1 MTARH
6 AIDDGPSTEAR
17 CAGAIA
23 ACCNAVDSQVRAW
36 LPARWFAVAVL
47 LLLTAVSVQA
57 QTRWRVGVVPQAPYA
72 TVGTTGVIAG
82 YDIDLLELLAR
93 RAGAQVAWRAF
104 ADGAALDEAREAG
117 EIDLAV
123 GALQTPA
130 GLRHWRYTDPYLRIP
145 MVLVGGRDREPVS
158 LARLP
163 ADTQLLVGPANDL
176 PAQLRQNLPA
186 LRIEAND
193 DPDAVLRAV
202 VDGKANH
209 ALVDQVQFDRLA
221 RERRFAGL
229 VQVETVGY
237 PLLRRIAVPIA
248 HPERVRQLDALLDA
262 LSAAEGQQL
271 RQRWLAAPASSAL
284 SPALWR
290 SLAVLAGALAL
301 AFAAALAWHLRQRP
315 AVERRLA
322 DLRRE
327 LAQRE
332 QEKEAL
338 RLTQFSVDQSVTGIL
353 WVNWD
358 SRIRYANAAAAQM
371 LGVDAPALLDRPL
384 EDFDPTLRMDRWLS
398 LWKQVRDAP
407 PLPGAE
413 TVWRRG
419 DGSTLPVAVNLG
431 FLRFGAAEYLVVFVL
446 DLTEKR
452 RADAAL
458 AEREAQLRGIAAN
471 VPGMVFRMAHGDS
484 DDGAVLTFVSDGSRT
499 LVGHEPTTLTERE
512 RGLRSLIH
520 PDDEAEYVARRDAAM
535 HGRHDWHWQGRMV
548 TAAGDVR
555 WVDLKAAMRRMEDGR
570 MVWDGVV
577 WDIDDN
583 KRAELALAQSQSQ
596 LRELSAH
603 LETVREEE
611 KARIAR
617 EVHDELGQVLT
628 VLKFELSMLS
638 LIMPSPTAAQRDRL
652 DSIQRLIAQLFQ
664 LVRDVA
670 TALRPPILDAGIVS
684 AIEWQARRFEA
695 RSGIP
700 CLVVAPETPLHLS
713 DAQAIGLFR
722 VLQEALTNVMR
733 HAQAH
738 SLEIRLTIEDGMLAL
753 SVADDGVGLDP
764 AEGARSFGVVGM
776 RERVLMLGGTLTL
789 DGAPGNGTTL
799 LARIPLTQH

>member
-1 MTARH
+1 LTVQRVNQQSQCGAARWWR
-6 AIDDGPSTEAR
+6 AWSILACRGGMSAR
-17 CAGAIA
+17 
-23 ACCNAVDSQVRAW
+23 VRAF
-36 LPARWFAVAVL
+36 LAVL
-47 LLLTAVSVQA
+47 LLTALSIA
-57 QTRWRVGVVPQAPYA
+57 MPAHAESLWRVGVVTRAPYA
-72 TVGTTGVIAG
+72 TVGPNGVIAG
-82 YDIDLLELLAR
+82 YDIDLLERLAQ
-93 RAGAQVAWRAF
+93 RAGRRVAWRAF
-104 ADGAALDEAREAG
+104 ADEGALDAAREAG
-117 EIDLAV
+117 EIDLAM

-130 GLRHWRYTDPYLRIP
+130 GLRHWRYTDPYLRVP
-145 MVLVGGRDREPVS
+145 MVLVGGRDRDAVS

-163 ADTQLLVGPANDL
+163 ADTRLLVAPGNDL
-176 PAQLRQNLPA
+176 AAQLQQNLPA
-186 LRIEAND
+186 LRIEVGT
-193 DPDAVLRAV
+193 DAELVLRAL
-202 VDGKANH
+202 VDGRVDH

-229 VQVETVGY
+229 MQIEAAGY
-237 PLLRRIAVPIA
+237 PLLRRIAAPIEQ
-248 HPERVRQLDALLDA
+248 PDLVRHLDALLHA
-262 LSAAEGQQL
+262 LPAADVQLL
-271 RQRWLAAPASSAL
+271 RQRWLAPPPTSEL

-290 SLAVLAGALAL
+290 SLAVLAGAIALAL
-301 AFAAALAWHLRQRP
+301 AGALGWHLRERP
-315 AVERRLA
+315 AIERRVA
-322 DLRRE
+322 DLRGE
-327 LAQRE
+327 LARRE

-358 SRIRYANAAAAQM
+358 SRIRYANGAAAQM
-371 LGVDAPALLDRPL
+371 LGVQTATLLDRPL
-384 EDFDPTLRMDRWLS
+384 EDFDPTLHMDRWLS

-407 PLPGAE
+407 PPAGAE

-419 DGSTLPVAVNLG
+419 DGSWLPVAVNLS
-431 FLRFGAAEYLVVFVL
+431 FLRFGSAEYLVVFVL
-446 DLTEKR
+446 DLTDKR

-484 DDGAVLTFVSDGSRT
+484 DDGAVLTFVSDGSRS
-499 LVGHEPTTLTERE
+499 LVGHEPATLTERE

-520 PDDEAEYVARRDAAM
+520 PDDVAGYVARRDAAM
-535 HGRHDWHWQGRMV
+535 HGRQDWHWQGRMV
-548 TAAGDVR
+548 TATGAVR
-555 WVDLKAAMRRMEDGR
+555 WVDVKAAMRRMDDGR

-628 VLKFELSMLS
+628 VLKFELSMLA
-638 LIMPSPTAAQRDRL
+638 LIMPAPTAAQRERL
-652 DSIQRLIAQLFQ
+652 ESIQRLIAQLFQ

-738 SLEIRLTIEDGMLAL
+738 SLEIRLTVEDGMLAL
-753 SVADDGVGLDP
+753 SVADDGVGFDP
-764 AEGARSFGVVGM
+764 AAGARSFGVVGM

-789 DGAPGNGTTL
+789 DGESGNGTTL
-799 LARIPLTQH
+799 LARIPLAQH

>member
-1 MTARH
+1 M
-6 AIDDGPSTEAR
+6 
-17 CAGAIA
+17 IA
-23 ACCNAVDSQVRAW
+23 ALQALVLVFVLAFA
-36 LPARWFAVAVL
+36 LTPAL
-47 LLLTAVSVQA
+47 SQA
-57 QTRWRVGVVPQAPYA
+57 QSPIWRVGVVTQAPYA
-72 TVGTTGVIAG
+72 TLDSRGGLAG
-82 YDIDLLELLAR
+82 YDIDLMTRLAR
-93 RAGAQVAWRAF
+93 RAGALLEWHIFPDNVAQEA
-104 ADGAALDEAREAG
+104 AREAG
-117 EIDLAV
+117 QIDIAV
-123 GALQTPA
+123 GALQTPT
-130 GLRHWRYTDPYLRIP
+130 GLRHWRYTDPYLRVP
-145 MVLVGGRDREPVS
+145 MVLVGARDLDPVS
-158 LARLP
+158 LARIP
-163 ADTQLLVGPANDL
+163 ADTRLLVGPANEL
-176 PAQLRQNLPA
+176 PAQLQQNLPA
-186 LRIEAND
+186 LRIEVVADSQAALREMAEGLANY
-193 DPDAVLRAV
+193 
-202 VDGKANH
+202 

-221 RERRFAGL
+221 RQRLFAGL
-229 VQVETVGY
+229 AQIETAGY
-237 PLLRRIAVPIA
+237 PLLRRIAVLSEQ
-248 HPERVRQLDALLDA
+248 PELLRQLDGLLGGLSDA
-262 LSAAEGQQL
+262 DTMQL
-271 RQRWLAAPASSAL
+271 RQRWLAPPPAADM

-290 SLAVLAGALAL
+290 SLAILAGLLGLAL
-301 AFAAALAWHLRQRP
+301 AAGLMWQVRQRP
-315 AVERRLA
+315 AIERRIT

-327 LAQRE
+327 LALRE

-358 SRIRYANAAAAQM
+358 SRIRYVNAAAAQM
-371 LGVDAPALLDRPL
+371 LGIAPPSLLERPL
-384 EDFDPTLRMDRWLS
+384 EDFDPTLHMDRWLS
-398 LWKQVRDAP
+398 LWKLVRDEQP
-407 PLPGAE
+407 PAGAE

-419 DGSTLPVAVNLG
+419 DGTWLPVAVNLS
-431 FLRFGAAEYLVVFVL
+431 FLRFGSAEYLVVFVL

-471 VPGMVFRMAHGDS
+471 VPGMVFRMEYGDS
-484 DDGAVLTFVSDGSRT
+484 HDGAVLTFVSDGSLA
-499 LVGHEPTTLTERE
+499 LVGHAPGVLTERE

-520 PDDEAEYVARRDAAM
+520 PDDLDAYLTRRDAAM
-535 HGRHDWHWQGRMV
+535 QDRVDWHWQGRMC
-548 TAAGDVR
+548 TASGDER

-577 WDIDDN
+577 WDIHDN
-583 KRAELALAQSQSQ
+583 KRAELALAQSQAQ

-628 VLKFELSMLS
+628 VLKFELSMLG
-638 LIMPSPTAAQRDRL
+638 LITPDPTPAQRERL

-700 CLVVAPETPLHLS
+700 CLVLAPDAPLVLS

-738 SLEIRLTIEDGMLAL
+738 SLEIRLTVEDGMLAL
-753 SVADDGVGLDP
+753 TVADDGVGFQP
-764 AEGARSFGVVGM
+764 AAGHRSFGVVGM
-776 RERVLMLGGTLTL
+776 RERVLMLGGSLTL
-789 DGAPGNGTTL
+789 DGEPGNGTTL
-799 LARIPLTQH
+799 QARIPLR

>member
-1 MTARH
+1 MAALLALVVLACASGRVH
-6 AIDDGPSTEAR
+6 AQSDTGTQPQADTQP
-17 CAGAIA
+17 
-23 ACCNAVDSQVRAW
+23 AV
-36 LPARWFAVAVL
+36 
-47 LLLTAVSVQA
+47 
-57 QTRWRVGVVPQAPYA
+57 WRVGVITQPPLAAIDVN
-72 TVGTTGVIAG
+72 GELTGH
-82 YDIDLLELLAR
+82 DIDLLDRLAR
-93 RAGAQVAWRAF
+93 RAGARPAWQAF
-104 ADGAALDEAREAG
+104 PDHAALDTAREAG
-117 EIDLAV
+117 QIDV
-123 GALQTPA
+123 VMGALQTPA

-145 MVLVGGRDREPVS
+145 MVLVGGRDVPPVS

-163 ADTQLLVGPANDL
+163 ADTRLLVGPANDL
-176 PAQLRQNLPA
+176 PAQLQQNLPA
-186 LRIEAND
+186 LRIDVED
-193 DPDAVLRAV
+193 DPAAVLRAV
-202 VDGKANH
+202 VDGGVDY
-209 ALVDQVQFDRLA
+209 ALVDQVQLDRLA
-221 RERRFAGL
+221 TRRRFAG
-229 VQVETVGY
+229 VAQIETVGY
-237 PLLRRIAVPIA
+237 PLLRRIAVPIDR
-248 HPERVRQLDALLDA
+248 PDLVRQLDQLLDTIP
-262 LSAAEGQQL
+262 AAELQQL
-271 RQRWLAAPASSAL
+271 RRRWLAAPPVDDV

-290 SLAVLAGALAL
+290 SLAVLGGGLAVVL
-301 AFAAALAWHLRQRP
+301 ATALAWHLRQRP
-315 AVERRLA
+315 AIERRVA

-327 LAQRE
+327 LAMRE

-338 RLTQFSVDQSVTGIL
+338 RLTQFSVDHSVTGIL

-358 SRIRYANAAAAQM
+358 SRIRYANAAAARM

-384 EDFDPTLRMDRWLS
+384 EDFDPTLHMDSWLS

-407 PLPGAE
+407 PPAGTE
-413 TVWRRG
+413 TVWQRG
-419 DGSTLPVAVNLG
+419 DGSLLPVAVNQS
-431 FLRFGAAEYLVVFVL
+431 FLRFGSAEYLVLFVL
-446 DLTEKR
+446 DLTDKR
-452 RADAAL
+452 QADAAL

-484 DDGAVLTFVSDGSRT
+484 YDGAVLTYVSEGSQT
-499 LVGHEPTTLTERE
+499 LVGHAPAVLTERE

-520 PDDEAEYVARRDAAM
+520 PDDEAAYVARRDAAM
-535 HGRHDWHWQGRMV
+535 HGRHDWQWQGRMV
-548 TAAGDVR
+548 TAAGVER
-555 WVDLKAAMRRMEDGR
+555 WVDLKAAMRRMDDGS

-583 KRAELALAQSQSQ
+583 KRAELALARSQAQ

-628 VLKFELSMLS
+628 VLKLELSMFG
-638 LIMPSPTAAQRDRL
+638 LILPAPTAAQRERL
-652 DSIQRLIAQLFQ
+652 ESIQRLIAQLFQ

-700 CLVVAPETPLHLS
+700 CLVVAPDTPLHLT

-738 SLEIRLTIEDGMLAL
+738 SLEVRLTVEDGMLAL
-753 SVADDGVGLDP
+753 SVADDGVGVAP
-764 AEGARSFGVVGM
+764 GAGTRSFGVVGM

-789 DGAPGNGTTL
+789 DGTPGNGTTL
-799 LARIPLTQH
+799 VARIPLAPQPLAQH

>member
-1 MTARH
+1 MGDARLPAQRNRH
-6 AIDDGPSTEAR
+6 GAPGAR
-17 CAGAIA
+17 WLCAGVIA
-23 ACCNAVDSQVRAW
+23 ARQALVLVFLLALS
-36 LPARWFAVAVL
+36 LTPAL
-47 LLLTAVSVQA
+47 SQA
-57 QTRWRVGVVPQAPYA
+57 QSPIWRVGVVTQAPYA
-72 TVGTTGVIAG
+72 TLDGRGGLAG
-82 YDIDLLELLAR
+82 YDIDLMTRLAR
-93 RAGAQVAWRAF
+93 RAGALLEWHIFPDNVAQEA
-104 ADGAALDEAREAG
+104 AREAG
-117 EIDLAV
+117 QIEVAV

-130 GLRHWRYTDPYLRIP
+130 GLRHWRYTDPYLRVP
-145 MVLVGGRDREPVS
+145 MVLIGARDLDPVS
-158 LARLP
+158 LARIP
-163 ADTQLLVGPANDL
+163 ADTRLLVGPANEL
-176 PAQLRQNLPA
+176 PAQLQQNLPA
-186 LRIEAND
+186 LRIEVVADSQAALREMAEGHANY
-193 DPDAVLRAV
+193 
-202 VDGKANH
+202 

-221 RERRFAGL
+221 RQRLFAGL
-229 VQVETVGY
+229 VQIETAGY
-237 PLLRRIAVPIA
+237 PLLRRIAVLSEQ
-248 HPERVRQLDALLDA
+248 PELLRQLDGLLGA
-262 LSAAEGQQL
+262 LSDADVMQL
-271 RQRWLAAPASSAL
+271 RQRWLAAPPAAEL

-290 SLAVLAGALAL
+290 ILAILGGLLGLALAL
-301 AFAAALAWHLRQRP
+301 GLIWQVRQRP
-315 AVERRLA
+315 AIERRIT

-327 LAQRE
+327 LALRE

-358 SRIRYANAAAAQM
+358 SRIRYVNAAAAQM
-371 LGVDAPALLDRPL
+371 LGIPPPALLERPL
-384 EDFDPTLRMDRWLS
+384 ENFDPTLHMDRWLS
-398 LWKQVRDAP
+398 LWKLVRDEQP
-407 PLPGAE
+407 PAGAE

-419 DGSTLPVAVNLG
+419 DGSWLPVAVNLS

-471 VPGMVFRMAHGDS
+471 VPGMVFRMEYGDS
-484 DDGAVLTFVSDGSRT
+484 HDGAVLTFVSDGSLA
-499 LVGHEPTTLTERE
+499 LVGHAPAVLTERE

-520 PDDEAEYVARRDAAM
+520 PDDLHDYVARRDAAM
-535 HGRHDWHWQGRMV
+535 QHRIDWQWQGRMC
-548 TAAGDVR
+548 TASGDER

-577 WDIDDN
+577 WDIHDN
-583 KRAELALAQSQSQ
+583 KRAELALAQSQAQ

-628 VLKFELSMLS
+628 VLKLELSMLG
-638 LIMPSPTAAQRDRL
+638 LITPDPTPAQRERL

-700 CLVVAPETPLHLS
+700 CLVLAPDTPLVLS

-722 VLQEALTNVMR
+722 ILQEALTNVMR

-738 SLEIRLTIEDGMLAL
+738 SLEIRLTVEDGMLAL
-753 SVADDGVGLDP
+753 TVADDGVGFQP
-764 AEGARSFGVVGM
+764 AAGHRSFGVVGM
-776 RERVLMLGGTLTL
+776 RERVLMLGGSLTL
-789 DGAPGNGTTL
+789 DGEPGNGTTL
-799 LARIPLTQH
+799 QARIPLR